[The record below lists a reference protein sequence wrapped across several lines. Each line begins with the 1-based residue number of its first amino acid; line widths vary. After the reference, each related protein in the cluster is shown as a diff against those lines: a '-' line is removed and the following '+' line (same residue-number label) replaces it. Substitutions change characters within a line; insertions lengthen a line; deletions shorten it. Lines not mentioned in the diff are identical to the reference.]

1 MVFDDRS
8 PIYLQIAEQI
18 KNDIVTGA
26 LAEDEQV
33 MSTNQY
39 AAFYRINPA
48 TAAKGFAQLV
58 DEGVLYKKRG
68 IGMFVSPNAR
78 DATPH
83 RPARLVLRRRGRPDD
98 PRGQGDRRT
107 AQGRP
112 PAHPHLWRRLM
123 TIDTD
128 TALTVH
134 TENLTVRFAGVPA
147 LDRLDL
153 RLAPGKIHGLL
164 GRNGSG
170 KSTLA
175 AVLAGFR
182 RPDEGRVLIEGG
194 DLGTAQ
200 QPYENAVV
208 TSRVCLIRESGD
220 LVEQAP
226 VRHAIGLAASL
237 RPYWDDDLANDLLDR
252 FEIPLNKKIQKLSR
266 GKKSALGVV
275 LGLASRAPLTIFD
288 ESYLG
293 MDVPSRALFYDALLA
308 DYTEVPRTIV
318 LSTHLVSE
326 VSTLLEE
333 VVILD
338 NGRLVT
344 QSPVDAL
351 RGRGAAIVGPAAA
364 VDKSP
369 MASPVLAAGAARRY
383 EVHHGPGRS
392 RSHPP
397 GRGCGGRSR
406 GRPGR
411 PAGSLRPPHRP
422 DGGARS

>member
-1 MVFDDRS
+1 M
-8 PIYLQIAEQI
+8 
-18 KNDIVTGA
+18 
-26 LAEDEQV
+26 
-33 MSTNQY
+33 
-39 AAFYRINPA
+39 
-48 TAAKGFAQLV
+48 
-58 DEGVLYKKRG
+58 
-68 IGMFVSPNAR
+68 
-78 DATPH
+78 
-83 RPARLVLRRRGRPDD
+83 
-98 PRGQGDRRT
+98 
-107 AQGRP
+107 
-112 PAHPHLWRRLM
+112 
-123 TIDTD
+123 
-128 TALTVH
+128 TALTVR
-134 TENLTVRFAGVPA
+134 TENLSVRFAGVPA

-220 LVEQAP
+220 RPDAVP
-226 VRHAIGLAASL
+226 VKHAVSLAAAL
-237 RPYWDDDLANDLLDR
+237 RPYWNAELAGDLLDR
-252 FEIPLNKKIQKLSR
+252 FEVPLNKKIQKLSR

-293 MDVPSRALFYDALLA
+293 MDVPSRNLFYDALLA
-308 DYTEVPRTIV
+308 DYTEVPRTFV

-326 VSTLLEE
+326 VSAMLEE

-344 QSPVDAL
+344 QSPVDSL
-351 RGRGAAIVGPAAA
+351 RGRGASIVGPAAA
-364 VDKSP
+364 VDKFT
-369 MASPVLAAGAARRY
+369 AGFTVLAEERLGGTKSTTVLGDLDPALLAQATAAGL
-383 EVHHGPGRS
+383 EIGPVGLQDLFVH
-392 RSHPP
+392 
-397 GRGCGGRSR
+397 
-406 GRPGR
+406 
-411 PAGSLRPPHRP
+411 LT
-422 DGGARS
+422 GARS

>member
-1 MVFDDRS
+1 M
-8 PIYLQIAEQI
+8 
-18 KNDIVTGA
+18 
-26 LAEDEQV
+26 
-33 MSTNQY
+33 
-39 AAFYRINPA
+39 
-48 TAAKGFAQLV
+48 
-58 DEGVLYKKRG
+58 
-68 IGMFVSPNAR
+68 
-78 DATPH
+78 
-83 RPARLVLRRRGRPDD
+83 
-98 PRGQGDRRT
+98 RT
-107 AQGRP
+107 
-112 PAHPHLWRRLM
+112 LEE
-123 TIDTD
+123 

-134 TENLTVRFAGVPA
+134 TESLSVRFAGVPA

-200 QPYENAVV
+200 EPYENAVV

-237 RPYWDDDLANDLLDR
+237 RPYWDEDVADDLLDR

-293 MDVPSRALFYDALLA
+293 MDVPSRNLFYDALLA

-338 NGRLVT
+338 NGHLVT

-351 RGRGAAIVGPAAA
+351 RGRGASIVGPAAA
-364 VDKSP
+364 VDEFTGSFT
-369 MASPVLAAGAARRY
+369 VLAQERLGGTKSTTVLGDLDPALLAEAAAAGL
-383 EVHHGPGRS
+383 EVGPVGLQELFV
-392 RSHPP
+392 HLTAPTK
-397 GRGCGGRSR
+397 
-406 GRPGR
+406 
-411 PAGSLRPPHRP
+411 
-422 DGGARS
+422 GASS